1 MLNFWKKKEVKIVV
15 MEDAASSDGL
25 HYNDKEANEQGFFF
39 RISGKRCKIMSYK
52 GIAHEVRIPDTINGK
67 PVREIG
73 TRAFAG
79 KAIKSVVFPDG
90 LRRIGMESFAN
101 NCELEAVH
109 LPKEIL
115 EIRKGAF
122 GGCEKLRTVKLPSEA
137 KRNFEVDWTAFAGT
151 PYINQSEFVCMGHM
165 LLRIN
170 LTEGNKR
177 AIQIPRGIV
186 VIKPGAACYEKGE
199 VPLRLING
207 IYEIWIPSSV
217 KLVEEKAFAGLTY
230 VDAVE
235 IENPTKNYH
244 YVYFAKEAFGK
255 IGEYSPFKTKLVRE
269 KLGNI
274 LWVNA
279 NGWQELKELEL
290 IGGTCRWPKVQNIYI
305 PPSKNKEFINCLNFR
320 PWTGKDFGFY
330 LDMQDYYELM
340 QQVGPLREQIQM
352 AKFLAYHTVGKRRE
366 EMIQFLQKHINS
378 VVRHALKDNDV
389 ELLKFCQHY
398 NLLQAEK
405 GLHKEHT
412 LLRMEEYQNDAAKY
426 LKEKI

>member
-90 LRRIGMESFAN
+90 LRRIGMEAFAN
-101 NCELEAVH
+101 NCELEAVQ
-109 LPKEIL
+109 LPKEIS
-115 EIRKGAF
+115 EIRQGAF
-122 GGCEKLRTVKLPSEA
+122 GGCEKLRTVTLPSEA
-137 KRNFEVDWTAFAGT
+137 KRNFEVNWTAFAET
-151 PYINQSEFVCMGHM
+151 PYIKQSEFVCMGHM

-170 LTEGNKR
+170 LTEGKKR
-177 AIQIPRGIV
+177 EIQIPRGIV
-186 VIKPGAACYEKGE
+186 AIKPGAACYEKGD
-199 VPLRLING
+199 VPIRLING
-207 IYEIWIPSSV
+207 IYDIWIPSSV

-230 VDAVE
+230 VDTVE
-235 IENPTKNYH
+235 IENPAKNYH

-255 IGEYSPFKTKLVRE
+255 VGEYSPFKTKLVRE

-274 LWVNA
+274 LWVNT

-290 IGGTCRWPKVQNIYI
+290 RGEMCWSQGMQNIYI
-305 PPSKNKEFINCLNFR
+305 PPSKKKEFMNCLHIR

-330 LDMQDYYELM
+330 LNIQDYYELM
-340 QQVGPLREQIQM
+340 QQVRPLREQIQM
-352 AKFLAYHTVGKRRE
+352 AKFLAYRNMGKQRE
-366 EMIQFLQKHINS
+366 ELIQFLQVHINS
-378 VVRHALKDNDV
+378 VVKYALKDNDL
-389 ELLKFCQHY
+389 ELLKLCQHY

-405 GLHKEHT
+405 GFHKEHA
-412 LLRMEEYQNDAAKY
+412 LLKAEEYQNDAAEY